1 MAGLLD
7 VILGYECNLACDYC
21 TITPAM
27 RSREL
32 STKAVLEALRR
43 GRQLAYDRVSF
54 TGGEPTIRRDLLGL
68 IRAARTLGYT
78 DVKVQSNGLVLAQ
91 AVNLA
96 RLVEAGL
103 GRMHISIH
111 THRAADYERLV
122 RRINTHQAMVAGLKN
137 VIASGLPL
145 VVDLILKSD
154 TVPRLPAAITWLDE
168 LGVDSIDLWLV
179 SLTDGNRDQI
189 ASLPRISEILPTLH
203 KAFAAADRAGM
214 HIRSLHIPRCLLGKA
229 RGHAYDPGSERV
241 MVVTPEATF
250 ELRDSKLTGTVH
262 VPACEG
268 CEHRSYCPGI
278 RPDYLEVYGDAEIAS
293 ARGQAPTLRPTRFLP
308 LAPVNA

>member
-27 RSREL
+27 RRREL
-32 STKAVLEALRR
+32 PTGAVLQALRN
-43 GRQLAYDRVSF
+43 GRKLAYDRVSF

-68 IRAARTLGYT
+68 IRAARALGFT
-78 DVKVQSNGLVLAQ
+78 DIKVQTNGLLLAQ
-91 AVNLA
+91 VANLT
-96 RLVEAGL
+96 RLLAAGVSRIHL
-103 GRMHISIH
+103 SIH
-111 THRAADYERLV
+111 THEAANYERLV
-122 RRINTHQAMVAGLKN
+122 RRVDTHRVMVAGLKN

-145 VVDLILKSD
+145 VVDLILKAD
-154 TVPRLPAAITWLDE
+154 TVERLPDTIAWLAE
-168 LGVDSIDLWLV
+168 LGVGHVDLWLV
-179 SLTDGNRDQI
+179 SLTDGNRDNI
-189 ASLPRISEILPTLH
+189 ASLPQIREFRPTLNR
-203 KAFAAADRAGM
+203 AFAAGKRAG
-214 HIRSLHIPRCLLGKA
+214 IRVRSLHIPRCLLGEA

-241 MVVTPEATF
+241 MVVTPEASF

-293 ARGQAPTLRPTRFLP
+293 ARGQAPTLQPTRHLP
-308 LAPVNA
+308 VMPSNA